1 MCGIL
6 GLYSISSGKL
16 DNFLH
21 SKFTMAL
28 SVLKRR
34 GPNDKG
40 AEKVT
45 LPLLN
50 DHPQFLALGHTRLSI
65 IDLTSSGHQPMN
77 SFDGIYVVTFN
88 GEIYN

>member
-6 GLYSISSGKL
+6 GLYSISSGII
-16 DNFLH
+16 DNFLD
-21 SKFTMAL
+21 SKLTLAL
-28 SVLKRR
+28 NALKRR
-34 GPNDKG
+34 GPNDKVT
-40 AEKVT
+40 EKIA
-45 LPLLN
+45 LPPLYN
-50 DHPQFLALGHTRLSI
+50 GSQFFALGHTRLSI